1 MLHNP
6 RHGSLAFRIRKRSEV
21 ITPRVNAWSKEKGVS
36 GFAGY
41 KAGMRHVLMIEDSE
55 SPLKNQQV
63 TKPVTIIEVP
73 PVFVYGITLYK
84 KTQVGLKKT
93 GEVNSTSAPKHV
105 KRALTPAKKSK
116 KIEDFDFD
124 EVRLVVT
131 TQPEKIKLKKKPDV
145 IELAIG
151 GTKQEQVEKAKEL
164 LGKELKFTD
173 VFNDGEYADCIAVTK
188 GKGFQGVVKRFG
200 VALNPMKAT
209 QARRHGGSI
218 GPQRQAKVFYTIPRA
233 GQMGFHKRT
242 ELNKRVMKYEEK
254 PLEIRNFGKAA
265 QYVIVEGSVAGPSK
279 RIIILRKAIRKNTPK
294 KPQIM
299 QVI

>member
-1 MLHNP
+1 MLHSP
-6 RHGSLAFRIRKRSEV
+6 RHGSLAFRVRKRSEV

-41 KAGMRHVLMIEDSE
+41 KAGMRHVLMIDDSD

-73 PVFVYGITLYK
+73 PVFVYSLTLYK
-84 KTQVGLKKT
+84 KTPLGLKKT
-93 GEVNSTSAPKHV
+93 GEVCSTTHPKNL
-105 KRALTPAKKSK
+105 KRAVTPAKKSK
-116 KIEDFDFD
+116 KLEDFEF
-124 EVRLVVT
+124 EEIRIVVA
-131 TQPEKIKLKKKPDV
+131 TQPEKIKLKKKPEM
-145 IELAIG
+145 IEIALG
-151 GTKQEQVEKAKEL
+151 GSKQEQIEKAKEL
-164 LGKELKFTD
+164 LGKELKFNE
-173 VFNDGEYADCIAVTK
+173 VFKEGEYVDCIAVTK

-242 ELNKRVMKYEEK
+242 ELNKRIMKYDEK
-254 PLEIRNFGKAA
+254 ELEMQHFGKAR
-265 QYVIVEGSVAGPSK
+265 QYAIVEGSVAGPSK
-279 RIIILRKAIRKNTPK
+279 RIIILRKSIRKNTSR

>member
-1 MLHNP
+1 MLHYP

-21 ITPRVNAWSKEKGVS
+21 ISPRVNAWSKEKGVS

-41 KAGMRHVLMIEDSE
+41 KAGMRHVLMVEDSE

-73 PVFVYGITLYK
+73 PVFVYAITLYK
-84 KTQVGLKKT
+84 KTNVGLKKA
-93 GEVNSTSAPKHV
+93 GEVNSTSHPKNI
-105 KRALTPAKKSK
+105 KRALTPAKKTK
-116 KIEDFDFD
+116 KLEDFDFD
-124 EVRLVVT
+124 EVRLVVS

-151 GTKQEQVEKAKEL
+151 GSKQEQIDKAKDL

-173 VFNDGEYADCIAVTK
+173 VFNDGDYADCIAVTK

-233 GQMGFHKRT
+233 GQMGYHKRT
-242 ELNKRVMKYEEK
+242 ELNKRIMKYEEK
-254 PLEIRNFGKAA
+254 PIEIRNFGKAS
-265 QYVIVEGSVAGPSK
+265 QYAIVEGSVAGPSK
-279 RIIILRKAIRKNTPK
+279 RIIILRKSIRKNTPR
-294 KPQIM
+294 KPQLM